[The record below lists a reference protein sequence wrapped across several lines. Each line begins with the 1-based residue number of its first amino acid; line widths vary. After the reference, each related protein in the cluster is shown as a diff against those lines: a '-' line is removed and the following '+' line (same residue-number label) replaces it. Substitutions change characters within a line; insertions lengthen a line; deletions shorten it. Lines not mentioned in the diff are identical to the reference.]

1 MPRHFGDRVEVGVL
15 AEAGVAARLVA
26 VPMAAALTVGRSE
39 VVVHEA
45 VGAVAPLVHAVAGA
59 VVRLYHAVVEAAMDL
74 MAAALTADIPVA
86 MVRTA
91 DTASATDL
99 VADTLAI
106 VTPTVVPTVD
116 IPRHT

>member
-45 VGAVAPLVHAVAGA
+45 VGAVAPLV
-59 VVRLYHAVVEAAMDL
+59 HAVVEAAMDL